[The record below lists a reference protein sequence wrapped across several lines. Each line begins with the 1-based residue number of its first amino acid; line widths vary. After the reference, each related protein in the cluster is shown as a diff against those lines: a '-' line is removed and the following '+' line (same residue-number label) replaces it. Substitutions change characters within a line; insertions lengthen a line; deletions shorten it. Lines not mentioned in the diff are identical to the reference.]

1 MRDLYYR
8 FCTFYFE
15 WGGKLDIYFSNRELL
30 ILDYLKKN
38 KYVTS
43 EELAN
48 YLSVSKRTVKKDISR
63 IKENINQEKILLKSY
78 PAKGY
83 LLDSSFIFSSEELT
97 LSRDK
102 DLILNNYDRVAY
114 LVQRLLLSEG
124 AIRYEDLADEL
135 YISPSSLS
143 KDMKKVRAL
152 FSEYKLKVSHRPN
165 YGVEVMGSEFHK
177 RLAISNFFFH
187 SFLSYLSNYKQTM
200 YKKDSAILQYLEKI
214 INEVSNNYEISLSKS
229 SINDLAIQIV
239 ILFSRQK
246 FEKDLEM
253 NKKIMDKN
261 SYEASS
267 EIINRVKSFFD
278 VEIIEEQSIYF
289 FYTHITNKKI
299 ISHLSPAIKDRVLCI
314 VNEIMNEIYINFDL
328 DFSEDDALSELLALH
343 IEQLYRRVKND
354 LAIQN
359 PFIFQ
364 HFRDYLFASKITI
377 SATRIIEK
385 KLTKK
390 PIPLDEYG
398 YLILYFQY
406 ALNNIKKKPSKII
419 LYTGNNRSEKL
430 SYESILKNTL
440 NKEVYEIIYID
451 SLDNI
456 KNDFDLLVSTVSL
469 NKEMFGEKSA
479 ISNVT
484 KETLLNIENFLRN
497 PNNSRRIL
505 QNYINED
512 SVFVSKATTKKG
524 IERDILNYLRNKNYL
539 KEKTNRKLAYHEVGN
554 GLIHIQD
561 IDKIIKKRLCLV
573 VVLKHPI
580 LWEKIVV
587 KTLFLIKTKKDGDK
601 DLNYLCGVFSDWTNN
616 PDAVQYV
623 YEQASFEALL
633 KTLNNQKNKFL

>member
-1 MRDLYYR
+1 M
-8 FCTFYFE
+8 
-15 WGGKLDIYFSNRELL
+15 DIYFSNRELL

-38 KYVTS
+38 KYVTA

-83 LLDSSFIFSSEELT
+83 LLDSSFIFSSDELT

-102 DLILNNYDRVAY
+102 DLILKNYDRIAY
-114 LVQRLLLSEG
+114 LVQRLLLAED
-124 AIRYEDLADEL
+124 AIRYDDLAEEL

-152 FSEYKLKVSHRPN
+152 FSEYKLKISHRPN
-165 YGVEVMGSEFHK
+165 YGVEVIGTEFHK

-187 SFLSYLSNYKQTM
+187 SFLSYLSNYKQNM
-200 YKKDSAILQYLEKI
+200 YKKNSAILQYLEKI
-214 INEVSNNYEISLSKS
+214 INEVSKSYGILLSKN

-246 FEKDLEM
+246 FEKDLDT
-253 NKKIMDKN
+253 NKKIKDKN

-267 EIINRVKSFFD
+267 EIINRVKPFYD
-278 VEIIEEQSIYF
+278 VEIIEEKSIYF

-299 ISHLSPAIKDRVLCI
+299 ISHLTPALKERVLCI
-314 VNEIMNEIYINFDL
+314 VNEIMKEVYINFDL
-328 DFSEDDALSELLALH
+328 DFSEDTTLTEFLALH

-390 PIPLDEYG
+390 AIPLDEYG

-406 ALNNIKKKPSKII
+406 ALNNIKKKPAKII

-440 NKEVYEIIYID
+440 NKELYEVIYID
-451 SLDNI
+451 SLNRI

-469 NKEMFGEKSA
+469 NKEIFGGKSV

-484 KETLLNIENFLRN
+484 KEKLLNIESFLRN
-497 PNNSRRIL
+497 PNSSKEIL

-512 SVFVSKATTKKG
+512 SVLVSKATTKKG
-524 IERDILNYLRNKNYL
+524 IERDILNYLRNKDYL

-554 GLIHIQD
+554 GLVHIQD

-573 VVLKHPI
+573 IVLKHPI

-601 DLNYLCGVFSDWTNN
+601 DLNYLCKAFSNWTND

-623 YEQASFEALL
+623 YEQANFEALF
-633 KTLNNQKNKFL
+633 KTLS